1 VPICY
6 LTSFRRLIDT
16 SGPQDA
22 EQNIFGQLAFR
33 IDEADHLTMRAP
45 RQTLIC
51 TGTRDATFDISNA
64 WDVFH
69 EAKRFYSRLGHAEQV
84 EMHEADAPHGFGIQQ
99 REVADEAKR
108 FYSRLGHAE
117 QVEMHE
123 ADAPHGFGIQQ
134 REFAA
139 GWLLGSDK
147 AIREFQT
154 LSDPFT
160 DKHSREPSKCDWRPV
175 LNWLNRGL
183 ASSG

>member
-1 VPICY
+1 MPVCY

-84 EMHEADAPHGFGIQQ
+84 EMHEADAAHAFGIQQ
-99 REVADEAKR
+99 REV
-108 FYSRLGHAE
+108 
-117 QVEMHE
+117 
-123 ADAPHGFGIQQ
+123 
-134 REFAA
+134 AA

-160 DKHSREPSKCDWRPV
+160 DKHSREPSKCDWHTV